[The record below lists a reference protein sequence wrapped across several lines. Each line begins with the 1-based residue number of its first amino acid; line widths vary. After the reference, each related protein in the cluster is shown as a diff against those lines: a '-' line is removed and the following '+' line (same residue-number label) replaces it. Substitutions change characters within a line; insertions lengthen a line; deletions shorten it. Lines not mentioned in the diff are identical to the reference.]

1 MKGRHPFERG
11 DVELLLAL
19 ADSGNLAR
27 AAQALGVHHATA
39 FRRLADTESKAGALL
54 FDRLPSGYALTE
66 AGRLLV
72 EPARRLREQM
82 LEFDARVLN
91 FDRALNGRIRVTAS
105 DGLAS
110 GYLAPHL
117 AAFSRAHPDIEL
129 DLRVENRT
137 LDIAAREIDVAIR
150 PAKKLSGGM
159 VGRSAGRV
167 GYALYAAPA
176 YARAR
181 GAVDPVAPDLR
192 GHDLILYAESLGFYT
207 TAAWLERQ
215 ARRARVVARAN
226 NMAAMLAL
234 AQAGAGVAVLPCAL
248 GDGVAGVTRLAPPL
262 EVLATQ
268 LWLCTHPDI
277 RKVARIRALLDALHA
292 SISTDRA
299 RLAGEP

>member
-39 FRRLADTESKAGALL
+39 FRRLADTEAKAGALL

-117 AAFSRAHPDIEL
+117 AAFSRAHPDIEV
-129 DLRVENRT
+129 DLMVENRT

-150 PAKKLSGGM
+150 PARKLSGGM

-167 GYALYAAPA
+167 GYALYASAA
-176 YARAR
+176 YARGREAP
-181 GAVDPVAPDLR
+181 DPVAPDLR

-207 TAAWLERQ
+207 TAAWMERQ

-248 GDGVAGVTRLAPPL
+248 GDGAAGITRLSPPL
-262 EVLATQ
+262 ESLATQ

-292 SISTDRA
+292 SISADRA
-299 RLAGEP
+299 RLAGVP

>member
-39 FRRLADTESKAGALL
+39 FRRLADTEAKAGALL

-117 AAFSRAHPDIEL
+117 AAFSRAHPDIEV
-129 DLRVENRT
+129 DLMVENRT

-150 PAKKLSGGM
+150 PARKLSGGM

-248 GDGVAGVTRLAPPL
+248 GDGAAGITQLSPPL
-262 EVLATQ
+262 ESLATQ

-292 SISTDRA
+292 SISADRA
-299 RLAGEP
+299 RLAGVP

>member
-262 EVLATQ
+262 EVMATQ